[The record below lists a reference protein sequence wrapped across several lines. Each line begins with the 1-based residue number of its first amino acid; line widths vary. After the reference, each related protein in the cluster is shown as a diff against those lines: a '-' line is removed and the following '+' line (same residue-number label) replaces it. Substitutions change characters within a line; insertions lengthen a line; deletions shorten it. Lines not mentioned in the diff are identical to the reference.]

1 MPYLAIDTERI
12 ELNPYSTYIVFQ
24 DEFPYE
30 LGFIPENTK
39 YSLSYF
45 LGNKSGKQG
54 EEKTIIDIL
63 LNFFY
68 SYKSET
74 ENILE
79 ETFSRLEDNV
89 DSKLREKWQS
99 IISNDLKKNCEP
111 KSRTLKEFLSF
122 LSPLAKF
129 KTFIRGKEIW
139 FEFETLSIYFEYYIS
154 LGHISPNSEIFI
166 YDESVINRRT
176 KK

>member
-12 ELNPYSTYIVFQ
+12 ELNTNSHYIVFHSEVSNRL
-24 DEFPYE
+24 D
-30 LGFIPENTK
+30 FIPANEK
-39 YSLSYF
+39 YTLTYF
-45 LGNKSGKQG
+45 LENESNIQE

-68 SYKSET
+68 GYKSET
-74 ENILE
+74 ENILK
-79 ETFSRLEDNV
+79 ETFSRLEDKVN
-89 DSKLREKWQS
+89 SELREKWQG
-99 IISNDLKKNCEP
+99 IISNDLKKSCEP

-139 FEFETLSIYFEYYIS
+139 FEFETLSIYFNYYIS
-154 LGHISPNSEIFI
+154 LGYISPNSEIFI
-166 YDESVINRRT
+166 YDEIDRNRGT